1 MDPRNL
7 ENIRDEEGA
16 LDESLALNKIV
27 IQLLEERKKELK
39 HTWNFIIVL
48 CIVFV
53 VAFVASEYAHYK
65 EKSDLLQQFNDTR
78 IDFMEYLDSIEY
90 ETVEGTTTTTETT
103 QSVEGD
109 SAVINNGSME
119 QYNDSATHND
129 YAGGE

>member
-1 MDPRNL
+1 MDSKNVEEIRN
-7 ENIRDEEGA
+7 EDDA

-39 HTWNFIIVL
+39 KTWNFIIIL
-48 CIVFV
+48 CIAFIVT
-53 VAFVASEYAHYK
+53 FVASEYTHYK
-65 EKSDLLQQFNDTR
+65 EKSNLLQQLNNTR

-90 ETVEGTTTTTETT
+90 ETVEETTTTTETT
-103 QSVEGD
+103 QTVEGD

>member
-1 MDPRNL
+1 MDPKNL
-7 ENIRDEEGA
+7 ETIRDEEGA

-39 HTWNFIIVL
+39 NTWNFIIVL

-53 VAFVASEYAHYK
+53 VAFVTSEYAHYK
-65 EKSDLLQQFNDTR
+65 EKSDLLQQLNDTR

-90 ETVEGTTTTTETT
+90 ETVEETTTTTETT

-119 QYNDSATHND
+119 QYNDSTTHND

>member
-1 MDPRNL
+1 MDPKNVDEIRN
-7 ENIRDEEGA
+7 EGDA

-27 IQLLEERKKELK
+27 VQLLDERKKELK
-39 HTWNFIIVL
+39 KTWNFIIAL

-53 VAFVASEYAHYK
+53 AIFIASEFAHYK
-65 EKSDLLQQFNDTR
+65 EKSDLLQQLNDTR

-90 ETVEGTTTTTETT
+90 ETTEDTTTTTETT

>member
-39 HTWNFIIVL
+39 NTWNFIIVL

-53 VAFVASEYAHYK
+53 VAFVASECAHYK
-65 EKSDLLQQFNDTR
+65 EKSDLLQQLNDTR

-109 SAVINNGSME
+109 SAVINNGSMK
-119 QYNDSATHND
+119 QYNDSATHNG